1 MLIYSNIFI
10 WGSEFLTS
18 VTLYKFLKTFTMP
31 NLRKKEI
38 TIDFNGTWVII
49 GVWLLINC
57 MVNVAE
63 TFTDI
68 LKHYFLQTNFVKF
81 AKCML

>member
-1 MLIYSNIFI
+1 
-10 WGSEFLTS
+10 
-18 VTLYKFLKTFTMP
+18 
-31 NLRKKEI
+31 
-38 TIDFNGTWVII
+38 
-49 GVWLLINC
+49 

-81 AKCML
+81 EKCMLNSFCVKNHLKSRLSQVKSRLAKNCRTIHCSEIFHSLIFCVVFGRGM